1 MVELH
6 TNDNLD
12 LKVRVKT
19 DTRIEVLDY
28 LANLEGLLLKSIS
41 TGLDLEQSGKFYK
54 LTAADTRQILFAST
68 RARGGVAVC
77 VRNMLLENVV
87 RLDKK
92 SGFASFISTLASI
105 KMIKKNLSI
114 FSEYNTKLNIDEQL
128 NHISQASRH
137 ASLDLAMNTI
147 REYCKDPLA
156 SSMLLQACT
165 LTGHSGQIYVDGT
178 PAAENS
184 IELTNGY
191 TFEFGIEPNF
201 CASSKT
207 QEWKE
212 YGAKPIIIDGIIE
225 TVGEINRVLEYCH
238 NEKSACIIFARG
250 FSEEVLGTLAVN
262 KARETLNVI
271 PVLVPFDLEGI
282 NSLVDLAVI
291 CETDVIS
298 SIKGEA
304 ISAIDPYEL
313 REVDYINAG
322 LGKITIT
329 NVRTEAAVKN
339 HSMNI
344 SKRKEDTN
352 IDDKKKLLNKR
363 IKSLSSVCTNIRIA
377 GEGLRQDNLKT
388 RIQHGINMFK
398 HICRF
403 GCITLEKV
411 ENISDVCILEL
422 IEDLQR
428 CGIKSVSSK
437 EFLLGLKC
445 AESITNNVLSSS
457 VYLITD
463 GNLNDG

>member
-1 MVELH
+1 MELH
-6 TNDNLD
+6 TNNSLD
-12 LKVRVKT
+12 LKIKVKT
-19 DTRIEVLDY
+19 DPRLEILEY
-28 LANLEGLLLKSIS
+28 LVNLEGLLLKSIS

-54 LTAADTRQILFAST
+54 LTAADTRQILIAST

-87 RLDKK
+87 RLNKK

-114 FSEYNTKLNIDEQL
+114 FSEYNTKLNIDVHL

-147 REYCKDPLA
+147 REYCKDSLA

-165 LTGHSGQIYVDGT
+165 LTGHSGQIYVDST
-178 PAAENS
+178 PATENS
-184 IELTNGY
+184 VELTNGY

-291 CETDVIS
+291 CEVDVVS
-298 SIKGEA
+298 SIKGDA
-304 ISAIDPYEL
+304 VSAIDPYEL
-313 REVDYINAG
+313 KEVDYINAA

-329 NVRTEAAVKN
+329 NVQTELAVKN

-344 SKRKEDTN
+344 AKRKENTS
-352 IDDKKKLLNKR
+352 IDDKKNLLNKR

-377 GEGLRQDNLKT
+377 GEGLSQENLKT

-403 GCITLEKV
+403 GCITLENV
-411 ENISDVCILEL
+411 ESVGDTCILET
-422 IEDLQR
+422 IEDLR
-428 CGIKSVSSK
+428 GCGINTVSSK

-445 AESITNNVLSSS
+445 AESVANNILSSN

-463 GNLNDG
+463 DKLNDR

>member
-1 MVELH
+1 MELH

-12 LKVRVKT
+12 IKVRVKT
-19 DTRIEVLDY
+19 DTRVEVLDY
-28 LANLEGLLLKSIS
+28 LVKLESLLLKSIS

-68 RARGGVAVC
+68 RARGGVTVC

-114 FSEYNTKLNIDEQL
+114 FSENNTKLNIDEQL
-128 NHISQASRH
+128 NRISQASRH

-165 LTGHSGQIYVDGT
+165 LTGHSGQIYVDST
-178 PAAENS
+178 PATENS

-262 KARETLNVI
+262 KARETLNVV

-291 CETDVIS
+291 CGVDVVS
-298 SIKGEA
+298 SIKGDA

-313 REVDYINAG
+313 KEVDYINAG

-329 NVRTEAAVKN
+329 NIRTESAVKN

-352 IDDKKKLLNKR
+352 IDDKKNLLNKR

-377 GEGLRQDNLKT
+377 GEGLSQDNLKT

-403 GCITLEKV
+403 GCITLKEV
-411 ENISDVCILEL
+411 ENIGDVCILEL
-422 IEDLQR
+422 IEDLHR
-428 CGIKSVSSK
+428 GGIKSVPT
-437 EFLLGLKC
+437 EGFLLGLKC
-445 AESITNNVLSSS
+445 AESVTNNILSSS